1 MDIEED
7 PSLPHKHTCLWM
19 IFWWFSPRYMIIM
32 YHLFP
37 QVYELLADNDDNSD
51 PVFLHSHLQD
61 CFPPVHSQDWFGIPV
76 LPRSWTM
83 ISKCSFQDL
92 RILRNTVY
100 RNSDSVEIGAQNT
113 LPNQKTAGHS
123 IKLTWW
129 QNPDLHSHTIDCN
142 EDIAAITLADKSLHI
157 IYMYV
162 NGTEWKSSQVK
173 EMLKKPCKSA

>member
-1 MDIEED
+1 
-7 PSLPHKHTCLWM
+7 M
-19 IFWWFSPRYMIIM
+19 IS
-32 YHLFP
+32 P
-37 QVYELLADNDDNSD
+37 QVYDYYVSFVS
-51 PVFLHSHLQD
+51 PGIWTTGWQRRQQWPSIPTQS
-61 CFPPVHSQDWFGIPV
+61 PPVHSQDWLGIPV
-76 LPRSWTM
+76 LPRSWPM

-173 EMLKKPCKSA
+173 EMLKKPCKPA

>member
-1 MDIEED
+1 MHF
-7 PSLPHKHTCLWM
+7 PSMMEGFWQQRPSIPTQSPPRLLPSSALPGLDGNT
-19 IFWWFSPRYMIIM
+19 SPAPI
-32 YHLFP
+32 
-37 QVYELLADNDDNSD
+37 LADDFWMQLLRPQNSENY
-51 PVFLHSHLQD
+51 SLQ
-61 CFPPVHSQDWFGIPV
+61 
-76 LPRSWTM
+76 
-83 ISKCSFQDL
+83 KK
-92 RILRNTVY
+92 RNTTV
-100 RNSDSVEIGAQNT
+100 IQLKLGHKIH

-173 EMLKKPCKSA
+173 EMLKKPCKPA

>member
-1 MDIEED
+1 
-7 PSLPHKHTCLWM
+7 
-19 IFWWFSPRYMIIM
+19 MIIM

-61 CFPPVHSQDWFGIPV
+61 RLPPVHSQDWMGVPV
-76 LPRSWTM
+76 LPRSWPM
-83 ISKCSFQDL
+83 ISECSFQDL

-123 IKLTWW
+123 IKLT
-129 QNPDLHSHTIDCN
+129 
-142 EDIAAITLADKSLHI
+142 
-157 IYMYV
+157 
-162 NGTEWKSSQVK
+162 
-173 EMLKKPCKSA
+173 